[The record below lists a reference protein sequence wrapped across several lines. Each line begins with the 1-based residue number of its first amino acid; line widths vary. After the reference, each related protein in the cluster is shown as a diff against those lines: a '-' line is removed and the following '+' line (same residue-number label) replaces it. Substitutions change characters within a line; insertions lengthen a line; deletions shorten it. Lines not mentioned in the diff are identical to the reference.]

1 MPVLALIPSTST
13 PTGSSVVSQPS
24 LEVSFITTTDY
35 WWLVD
40 CETMASSG
48 IVTGTGVPGA
58 ALTLEVKNT
67 GLAETLSETQAQHIT
82 LGSEYMT
89 ILADTIKG
97 ATFSLLVDFLD
108 DASWQAFITMR
119 NLQKTLLLIAPYG
132 AQWYVRIGADVIP
145 SLTNAASVYREVTFE
160 VIEQPRP

>member
-13 PTGSSVVSQPS
+13 PTGSSVTSQPS
-24 LEVSFITTTDY
+24 IEVTCITTTNF

-40 CETMASSG
+40 CQTMSSSG
-48 IVTGTGVPGA
+48 IVTNTGVSGA
-58 ALTLEVKNT
+58 ALSLEVKNT

-89 ILADTIKG
+89 ILSDTIKG
-97 ATFSLLVDFLD
+97 ATFTLEADFLD
-108 DASWQAFITMR
+108 DPSWQAFITMR

-132 AQWYVRIGADVIP
+132 AQWYVRIGADVVP